1 MSSVNASN
9 ESPNSPHAST
19 AYSSSRSMGGSPI
32 RIPPPVVTTTSPQ
45 DPRPTLRHPQTL
57 DPINTAPP
65 SLGPPFGDQISAV
78 PLSPR
83 AILSILEQHASE
95 LKKGL
100 LVNIAKGLCTTALRR
115 GRDLENARTLSKV
128 ANDGLARYRQDIEK
142 KQARLD
148 LLESQRR
155 LDKQQLEDLARKFA
169 SYRQDQAV
177 PQGGNSE
184 PPEGFEE
191 NHGRLPAF
199 AIPIDNTG
207 HQRVAPFIQFI
218 NSSIPCA
225 AGTLGGEHDPVH
237 ITDLYAQPN
246 YTPGQPN
253 KPLPDWLI
261 GLLGANSTSFGP
273 FYERVRQ
280 ANDDWGLLADLARHH
295 HDDVSLEEA
304 FTRRRELQAEID
316 GLVHS
321 LSRTRERLAAANAT
335 ERLAQ
340 FGGYDAEDY
349 NEWSTN
355 DRRGVRARRA
365 AGKRGRF
372 PL

>member
-1 MSSVNASN
+1 MPSVNASN
-9 ESPNSPHAST
+9 KSPVSAYAST
-19 AYSSSRSMGGSPI
+19 AHSSPGSMGGSPLC
-32 RIPPPVVTTTSPQ
+32 IPPPVVTTTLPQ
-45 DPRPTLRHPQTL
+45 DPHPTLRHPQTL
-57 DPINTAPP
+57 APIDTAPP
-65 SLGPPFGDQISAV
+65 SLGPPFVDQVSAV
-78 PLSPR
+78 LLSPC

-95 LKKGL
+95 LEKGS

-142 KQARLD
+142 KQARLN

-155 LDKQQLEDLARKFA
+155 LDKQQIEDLARKFA
-169 SYRQDQAV
+169 SYRQDQTV

-207 HQRVAPFIQFI
+207 HQHVTPFIQFI

-225 AGTLGGEHDPVH
+225 AGTLGGENDPVH
-237 ITDLYAQPN
+237 ITDLYVQPN

-261 GLLGANSTSFGP
+261 GLLGANSTSFGS

-280 ANDDWGLLADLARHH
+280 ANNDWGLLTDLTRHH

-304 FTRRRELQAEID
+304 FARQRELQAEID

-355 DRRGVRARRA
+355 DRRGVRARRPT
-365 AGKRGRF
+365 GKRGRF

>member
-1 MSSVNASN
+1 M
-9 ESPNSPHAST
+9 
-19 AYSSSRSMGGSPI
+19 
-32 RIPPPVVTTTSPQ
+32 
-45 DPRPTLRHPQTL
+45 
-57 DPINTAPP
+57 
-65 SLGPPFGDQISAV
+65 GPPFVDQVSAV
-78 PLSPR
+78 PLSPH

-95 LKKGL
+95 LEKGS
-100 LVNIAKGLCTTALRR
+100 LVNIAKGLCTTALRQ
-115 GRDLENARTLSKV
+115 GRDLDNARTISKV
-128 ANDGLARYRQDIEK
+128 ANDGLARYRQDLEK
-142 KQARLD
+142 KQARLN
-148 LLESQRR
+148 LLESQHR
-155 LDKQQLEDLARKFA
+155 LDTQQLEDLTRKFA
-169 SYRQDQAV
+169 AYRQDQGA
-177 PQGGNSE
+177 PQGINSE

-191 NHGRLPAF
+191 NNGRLPAF

-207 HQRVAPFIQFI
+207 HQRVAPFVQFI

-237 ITDLYAQPN
+237 ITDLYTQPN

-261 GLLGANSTSFGP
+261 GLLGASSTNFGS

-280 ANDDWGLLADLARHH
+280 ANDDWGLLMDLARHH
-295 HDDVSLEEA
+295 DNDVSLEEA
-304 FTRRRELQAEID
+304 FARRHELQAGID

-355 DRRGVRARRA
+355 DRRGVRVRRA
-365 AGKRGRF
+365 TGKRGRF